1 MASAIGLRRMIL
13 GGRMSKL
20 SPFCAFRQGVFSRAR
35 LRWLGLGGGVAGG
48 RTKGGSGE
56 ALDFGLETDKVRN
69 LVSGPVG
76 GHGIVCAIDMY
87 VLDGGGDKSGEEPND
102 LF

>member
-1 MASAIGLRRMIL
+1 MAGRVSRGLFFVHLDI
-13 GGRMSKL
+13 S
-20 SPFCAFRQGVFSRAR
+20 SVFSRAR
-35 LRWLGLGGGVAGG
+35 LRSLGLGGH
-48 RTKGGSGE
+48 TKGGSGE